1 MTTESFNPDGTMIN
15 DLAELDLAA
24 EMHDLEQK
32 KPWPSGHTA
41 RTLFKKADF
50 RLVLIAMQKGSVIK
64 EHHADGTI
72 AVHVLKGKIR
82 FTVQAQAHEVAA
94 NHILTLGA
102 AIKHSVEALEDSAFL
117 LTIGW
122 SASEHPVADKQ

>member
-15 DLAELDLAA
+15 DLAELDLTS
-24 EMHDLEQK
+24 EMHELEQK

-50 RLVLIAMQKGSVIK
+50 RLVLIVMQKGAVIH

-82 FTVQAQAHEVAA
+82 FTVQAQAYEVAA
-94 NHILTLGA
+94 NHVLTLGA
-102 AIKHSVEALEDSAFL
+102 SIKHGVEALEDSAFL
-117 LTIGW
+117 LTIAW
-122 SASEHPVADKQ
+122 TSADHPIAPK